1 VFEIGH
7 SLREARERQ
16 GLGYPEI
23 ELATKIRSKYIR
35 ALEEEDFTAI
45 PGDAYIRGFLRTY
58 AEYLGL
64 DGDVYVDEY
73 ASRFITSW
81 RDELPPKPERRRVR
95 RTRERPIERKA
106 VLIALA
112 GVVVITALVFAA
124 WQLPGSSANS
134 PGTGTGTGQKQQKQ
148 NHAAAPR
155 QLVLH
160 GQGSGT
166 YVEVRRTSA
175 SGKVDLQGTVGAGE
189 IDRLDGQRFYL
200 LVRRPASLRVTLNGR
215 AVALPA
221 VHNLRVLVT
230 PTRTTRLRG

>member
-1 VFEIGH
+1 VFEIGT

-23 ELATKIRSKYIR
+23 ELATKIRAKYLR
-35 ALEEEDFTAI
+35 ALEEEDFTSI

-81 RDELPPKPERRRVR
+81 RDEVPPRPERRRVR
-95 RTRERPIERKA
+95 TRERPIGRRA
-106 VLIALA
+106 VLLVLAGIALVA
-112 GVVVITALVFAA
+112 ALVFAA
-124 WQLPGSSANS
+124 FRIPGSSTHV
-134 PGTGTGTGQKQQKQ
+134 PGLGTKLHQQSRSA
-148 NHAAAPR
+148 H
-155 QLVLH
+155 QLVLR
-160 GQGSGT
+160 GVGRGT
-166 YVEVRRTSA
+166 YVEVRHNSG
-175 SGKVDLQGTVGAGE
+175 SGKLGLSGTVE
-189 IDRLDGQRFYL
+189 PGQTDAIPGDRFYL
-200 LVRRPASLRVTLNGR
+200 LVRTPAGLHVTLDGR

-230 PTRTTRLRG
+230 PQRTTRLRG

>member
-1 VFEIGH
+1 VFEIGN

-23 ELATKIRSKYIR
+23 ELATKIRAKYIR
-35 ALEEEDFTAI
+35 ALEEEDFTSI

-81 RDELPPKPERRRVR
+81 RDELPPRPERRRI
-95 RTRERPIERKA
+95 RTRERPFERRAVLLVLAGIVLVA
-106 VLIALA
+106 VLI
-112 GVVVITALVFAA
+112 FAA
-124 WQLPGSSANS
+124 FSIPGSSTKV
-134 PGTGTGTGQKQQKQ
+134 PGVGTKQKQK
-148 NHAAAPR
+148 HSAPPR
-155 QLVLH
+155 QLVLRGVGH
-160 GQGSGT
+160 GT
-166 YVEVRRTSA
+166 YVEVRHNSRTGRLGLS
-175 SGKVDLQGTVGAGE
+175 GTVEAGE
-189 IDRLDGQRFYL
+189 TNTIPGDRFYL
-200 LVRRPASLRVTLNGR
+200 LVRTPGGLRITLDGR

-230 PTRTTRLRG
+230 PRRTTRLRG

>member
-23 ELATKIRSKYIR
+23 ELATKIRAKYLR
-35 ALEEEDFTAI
+35 ALEEEDFTAV

-73 ASRFITSW
+73 ASRNLTSW
-81 RDELPPKPERRRVR
+81 QDELPPRRERHRI
-95 RTRERPIERKA
+95 RTRERHVERRA
-106 VLIALA
+106 VLLVLA
-112 GVVVITALVFAA
+112 GIAVVTALVVAA
-124 WQLPGSSANS
+124 WRFGGSSPPAR
-134 PGTGTGTGQKQQKQ
+134 GLDTQQK
-148 NHAAAPR
+148 HHPAAAR
-155 QLVLH
+155 QLVLR
-160 GQGSGT
+160 GIGRGT
-166 YVEVRRTSA
+166 YVEVRRSRP

-189 IDRLDGQRFYL
+189 TDRLAGSRFYL
-200 LVRRPASLRVTLNGR
+200 LVRRPAGLRITLDGR

-221 VHNLRVLVT
+221 VRNLRVLVT
-230 PTRTTRLRG
+230 PQRTTRLRG

>member
-1 VFEIGH
+1 VFEIGN

-23 ELATKIRSKYIR
+23 ELATKIRAKYLR
-35 ALEEEDFTAI
+35 ALEEEDFTSI

-81 RDELPPKPERRRVR
+81 RDELPPRPERRRI
-95 RTRERPIERKA
+95 RTRERPVERRA
-106 VLIALA
+106 VLLVLA
-112 GVVVITALVFAA
+112 GIVLVAILIFAA
-124 WQLPGSSANS
+124 FRIPGSSTHG
-134 PGTGTGTGQKQQKQ
+134 PGTTTKQ
-148 NHAAAPR
+148 HHSAPAH
-155 QLVLH
+155 QLVLR
-160 GQGSGT
+160 GVGSGT
-166 YVEVRRTSA
+166 YVEVRHNGK
-175 SGKVDLQGTVGAGE
+175 SGKLGLSGTVEAGE
-189 IDRLDGQRFYL
+189 TDTIPGDRFYL
-200 LVRRPASLRVTLNGR
+200 LVRTPSGLRVSLDGR

-230 PTRTTRLRG
+230 ARRTTRLHG

>member
-1 VFEIGH
+1 VFEIGN

-23 ELATKIRSKYIR
+23 ELATKIRAKYIR
-35 ALEEEDFTAI
+35 ALEEEDFTSI

-81 RDELPPKPERRRVR
+81 RDELPPRPERRRI
-95 RTRERPIERKA
+95 RTRDRHLERRA
-106 VLIALA
+106 VVLVLA
-112 GVVVITALVFAA
+112 GIVLVAVLVFAA
-124 WQLPGSSANS
+124 FSIPGSSSHVPDVGGKKEHRRSA
-134 PGTGTGTGQKQQKQ
+134 P
-148 NHAAAPR
+148 AAPM
-155 QLVLH
+155 LVLH
-160 GQGSGT
+160 GVGRGT
-166 YVEVRRTSA
+166 YVEVRHNRA
-175 SGKVDLQGTVGAGE
+175 SGKVDLQATVEPGQT
-189 IDRLDGQRFYL
+189 DRLPGDHFYL
-200 LVRRPASLRVTLNGR
+200 LVRTPAGLRITLNGR

-230 PTRTTRLRG
+230 PKRTTRLRG

>member
-1 VFEIGH
+1 VFEIGN

-23 ELATKIRSKYIR
+23 ELATKIRAKYIR
-35 ALEEEDFTAI
+35 ALEEEDFTSI

-81 RDELPPKPERRRVR
+81 RDELPPRPERRRI
-95 RTRERPIERKA
+95 RTRQRPIERRA
-106 VLIALA
+106 VLLVLA
-112 GVVVITALVFAA
+112 GIVVVAILVFAA
-124 WQLPGSSANS
+124 FDLPGSSTHV
-134 PGTGTGTGQKQQKQ
+134 PGVGTKQ
-148 NHAAAPR
+148 NQKHSAPPR

-160 GQGSGT
+160 GVGRGTYAEVRHNSRAGRLGFSGT
-166 YVEVRRTSA
+166 
-175 SGKVDLQGTVGAGE
+175 VDPGE
-189 IDRLDGQRFYL
+189 TDTLPGDRFYL
-200 LVRRPASLRVTLNGR
+200 LVRSPAGLRLTLDGH

-230 PTRTTRLRG
+230 PRRTTRLRG